1 MNRIIYLSLNYKIQK
16 IEILKEM
23 LEKLKKSSEKIF
35 NSKFSSSNGA
45 KYLISIRQALKRNI
59 R

>member
-1 MNRIIYLSLNYKIQK
+1 MNRIIYLSLNYEIQK

-23 LEKLKKSSEKIF
+23 LEKLNKNPLKKIF

-45 KYLISIRQALKRNI
+45 RYSIATRQAFKKI
-59 R
+59 